1 MSRLLWDAL
10 KARARALGNG
20 ARGGPRLAALALA
33 AWVGLSASPLAAAP
47 QSRVNI
53 NVVVQGIGG
62 VSDLTA
68 TPGSTNGVIDLV
80 WTEPFRS
87 GTTGPHTYDVRAST
101 LGQISTHAEFL
112 AAKPLTAFT
121 GSPLPVPGPGGG
133 QVGVSLTGLAPGL
146 LHFFAIRELDSLG
159 AFGAW
164 VRAGARNLNNF
175 ANAQFTTP
183 VAVTNLSALAGPGD
197 GQVSL
202 SWTAPVPPVL
212 VSHTVYFA
220 TFSVVDVGGSTAA
233 WYSAAGSSTVPAAV
247 GPGGTESAVLDLSPG
262 EFYFFGLKTTNNSGT
277 GQPDALSVGGPQ
289 AGARVRGVQAVTDL
303 VAAPGL
309 GSGAVMLSWT
319 TPHVSSETA
328 PVTYQ
333 LRVSTLGFI
342 NGATDY
348 AAAAD
353 LSAFSTTTVPAL
365 LAGGAAT
372 SLNVTGLLPQVTYYF
387 ALRAVDASTPTM
399 AGVWSRVPAL
409 GRNLNTGSRPFLVF
423 NPPDPITDLSA
434 LPGALE
440 GDVALTWTAPRNANF
455 VPIVSYEVRFATVPV
470 AFFGG
475 STTAWSAAASSV
487 AYAPALSPGAS
498 QSMVVSGLFPAA
510 TWYFAIKSL
519 DSLIEVSDFDT
530 AATATVQTNSLPRN
544 FAPATTAGLTAT
556 GGLRRVSVVWTDLT
570 PAQKG
575 LDFAH
580 YRLERST
587 DDATF
592 VAVTTTTGVAFLDI
606 PLTAK
611 VTYYYRLAARD
622 LGGYESVTSTVS
634 AIPYTMVPMEPL
646 GLTVVSNSTS
656 TTINW
661 TPTTRFSDGTAFLS
675 TGTPQPDE
683 LQGYQVT
690 RSTTACA
697 PSFVQ
702 LSTLSLSTTTITDNS
717 MGVNY
722 FYRVKSFNTEGVS
735 TNVVTLSALGERGFF
750 LDDCDTTMLLDPTV
764 SAMLNAATNGLGGDV
779 RVLSTRRPQDVGG
792 PVFQSVQWTAYLNG
806 VTELTN
812 FAWPKPVRIVLRFD
826 VDGSGAPTPSTSP
839 YTPSS
844 FGAAAASAQHLGM
857 YWFNGGEFKKMYG
870 KVDTVGQTVS
880 VESPNLGLYQVRS
893 LFRAAGA
900 VFDLSNISG
909 RVLTPNGDGL
919 NDVVIFTYDPGP
931 SNAPVSGRIYDVN
944 GSFVADMVPGLV
956 PNTIT
961 WNGRMNGRPAASGVY
976 VYRVQGDGKTF
987 TGTVVVAK

>member
-1 MSRLLWDAL
+1 MKRPSLM
-10 KARARALGNG
+10 RARTNAF
-20 ARGGPRLAALALA
+20 ARFVTAALWAAAAAFVLGPPAL
-33 AWVGLSASPLAAAP
+33 AAP
-47 QSRVNI
+47 QSRLNI
-53 NVVVQGIGG
+53 NVSVQGIAG

-68 TPGSTNGVIDLV
+68 TPGSVNGVIDLV
-80 WTEPFRS
+80 WTEPSRN
-87 GTTGPHTYDVRAST
+87 GTTGPHAYDVRAST
-101 LGQISTHAEFL
+101 VGQISTHAEFL
-112 AAKPLTAFT
+112 AAQPLTAFT
-121 GSPLPVPGPGGG
+121 GSPLPAPGPGGG
-133 QVGVSLTGLAPGL
+133 QVGVTLTGLPLGQ
-146 LHFFAIRELDSLG
+146 LHFFAIRERDSLG

-164 VRAGARNLNNF
+164 ARAGARNLNNF
-175 ANAQFTTP
+175 ANAQFMSP
-183 VAVTNLSALAGPGD
+183 VGVTNLSALAGPGD

-202 SWTAPVPPVL
+202 SWTAPAPPVL

-220 TFSVVDVGGSTAA
+220 TFSVVDVGGSTTA
-233 WYSAAGSSTVPAAV
+233 WYAAAGSSTVPAAV
-247 GPGGTESAVLDLSPG
+247 GPGGSESAVLDLTPG
-262 EFYFFGLKTTNNSGT
+262 EFYWLGLKTTNNAGP
-277 GQPDALSVGGPQ
+277 GLPDALSVNGPQ
-289 AGARVRGVQAVTDL
+289 AGVRVRGVQAVTDL

-328 PVTYQ
+328 PVSYQ

-365 LAGGAAT
+365 LAGGAAA
-372 SLNVTGLLPQVTYYF
+372 SLNVTGLSPQVTYYF

-409 GRNLNTGSRPFLVF
+409 GRNPDTDSRPFLLF
-423 NPPDPITDLSA
+423 NPPDPVTDLSA

-455 VPIVSYEVRFATVPV
+455 VPIASYEVRFATVPV

-475 STTAWSAAASSV
+475 STTAWSAAASSA
-487 AYAPALSPGAS
+487 AYSPALPPGS
-498 QSMVVSGLFPAA
+498 TQSLTLSGLYPAA
-510 TWYFAIKSL
+510 TWYFAIKSI

-530 AATATVQTNSLPRN
+530 AATAPVMTASLPRN
-544 FAPATTAGLTAT
+544 FAPATVAGLTAT
-556 GGLRRVSVVWTDLT
+556 AGLRRVPVTWTDLS

-587 DDATF
+587 DDVTF
-592 VAVTTTTGVAFLDI
+592 VAVTTTTGAAFLDI

-622 LGGYESVTSTVS
+622 FGGYESVTSTVS
-634 AIPYTMVPMEPL
+634 AIPYTLVPMEPL

-697 PSFVQ
+697 PSFVS
-702 LSTLSLSTTTITDNS
+702 LSTLSFTTTTITDNS
-717 MGVNY
+717 MGLNY

-750 LDDCDTTMLLDPTV
+750 LDDCDSTMIMDATV
-764 SAMLNAATNGLGGDV
+764 ATMLNAATNGLGGDI
-779 RVLSTRRPQDVGG
+779 RVLAERRPQDVGG
-792 PVFQSVQWTAYLNG
+792 AVFQSAQWRAFLNG
-806 VTELTN
+806 VSELKN
-812 FAWPKPVRIVLRFD
+812 FAWSKPVRVTLRFD
-826 VDGSGAPTPSTSP
+826 VDGSGAPTPSTSA
-839 YTPSS
+839 YSPSS

-857 YWFNGGEFKKMYG
+857 YWYNGGEYKKMYG
-870 KVDTVGQTVS
+870 KVDTVGQTVT
-880 VESPNLGLYQVRS
+880 VETPNLGLYQVRS

-931 SNAPVSGRIYDVN
+931 ANAPVAGRIYDVN
-944 GSFVADMVPGLV
+944 GSFVADMAPGLV

-961 WNGRMNGRPAASGVY
+961 WDGRMNGRPAASGVY